1 MSNFVKNYI
10 EMQQVTLSGKTEWL
24 IHIIFWVLAA
34 YLTFIGNPFQ
44 ASFSVPDLFI
54 ITYLVTFIITF
65 YFHYLMVM
73 NRVFKVFSWQKLVAG
88 IFITFLFFTAC
99 RWLAE
104 QYFTD
109 ILFGRTNYTNPNL
122 LNYLVDNLSYSS
134 KPIIYSSF
142 LWFVI
147 YFIRLME
154 YNHQILEENKNT
166 EIRFLKAQINPH
178 FVFNTLNNIYSM
190 VYFQSD
196 KSLPAIEKLSHI
208 MRFTTYDAQKEK
220 ILLSDEVNYIK
231 AYIELEQF
239 RHEDDAFVVFDQQIL
254 NEKIEIPPYILSPL
268 VENAMKH
275 GIASN
280 TNPILITLHSDH
292 EMLSFKVENGI
303 GTQKKDKLGGIGLD
317 NLQKRLDIHY
327 PKSHTLT
334 ISKND
339 NRFTA
344 ALQIDLK

>member
-1 MSNFVKNYI
+1 
-10 EMQQVTLSGKTEWL
+10 MQQARLSKKTEWL

-54 ITYLVTFIITF
+54 ITYLITFIITF
-65 YFHYLMVM
+65 YFHYLLVM
-73 NRVFKVFSWQKLVAG
+73 KLVFKTFTWKKLMAG
-88 IFITFLFFTAC
+88 VLVSFLFFTAC

-104 QYFTD
+104 QYVTD
-109 ILFGRTNYTNPNL
+109 ILFNRTNYINPDF
-122 LNYLVDNLSYSS
+122 LNYLTDNLSYSS

-154 YNHQILEENKNT
+154 YNKQILEENKNT
-166 EIRFLKAQINPH
+166 EIKFLKAQINPH

-220 ILLSDEVNYIK
+220 ILLSDEINYIK

-239 RHEDDAFVVFDQQIL
+239 RHQDDAFVIFEQQVL
-254 NEKIEIPPYILSPL
+254 NENIEIPPYILSPL

-280 TNPILITLHSDH
+280 ANPILVSLHTKH
-292 EMLSFKVENGI
+292 QELTFKVENDI

-317 NLQKRLDIHY
+317 NLKKRLDIYY
-327 PKSHTLT
+327 PNCYLLSIT
-334 ISKND
+334 NNN
-339 NRFTA
+339 NRFKVE
-344 ALQIDLK
+344 LQINLK

>member
-1 MSNFVKNYI
+1 MY
-10 EMQQVTLSGKTEWL
+10 QVTLSRKTEWL

-34 YLTFIGNPFQ
+34 YLTFIGNPFK
-44 ASFSVPDLFI
+44 ANFSVPDLFI
-54 ITYLVTFIITF
+54 ITYLITFIITF
-65 YFHYLMVM
+65 YFHYVIVM
-73 NRVFKVFSWQKLVAG
+73 NWVFKVFSWKKLMAG
-88 IFITFLFFTAC
+88 IFISFIFFTAC

-109 ILFGRTNYTNPNL
+109 ILFGRTNYINP
-122 LNYLVDNLSYSS
+122 YLFSYLIDNLSYSS
-134 KPIIYSSF
+134 KPVIYSSF

-154 YNHQILEENKNT
+154 YNKQILEENKNT
-166 EIRFLKAQINPH
+166 EIKFLKAQINPH

-196 KSLPAIEKLSHI
+196 KSLPAIEKLSQI

-220 ILLSDEVNYIK
+220 IYLSDEINYIK

-239 RHEDDAFVVFDQQIL
+239 RHKDDAFVVFNQQIL
-254 NEKIEIPPYILSPL
+254 NESIEIPPYILSPL

-280 TNPILITLHSDH
+280 ANPVLITLHSDNQR
-292 EMLSFKVENGI
+292 LSFKVENDIGI
-303 GTQKKDKLGGIGLD
+303 QKKDKLGGIGLD
-317 NLQKRLDIHY
+317 NLQKRLDIY
-327 PKSHTLT
+327 FPKSHTLT
-334 ISKND
+334 ITNNE

-344 ALQIDLK
+344 ALQIELK